1 MTGIAILNP
10 LLIKISNLR
19 SPALYFNGHK
29 NVAAH
34 EHFLMKILNFE
45 PEDGCNSA
53 PDAARVR
60 ISSRKKAETQFSSIG
75 TRMIYLSKKF
85 LRNTASLD
93 QFERNLKS
101 RPHRLYAS
109 R

>member
-34 EHFLMKILNFE
+34 EQQLNFE

-53 PDAARVR
+53 LDAARVR
-60 ISSRKKAETQFSSIG
+60 ISSRIKAETQFE
-75 TRMIYLSKKF
+75 SKTF
-85 LRNTASLD
+85 LIFLNWYQD
-93 QFERNLKS
+93 DIFI
-101 RPHRLYAS
+101 
-109 R
+109 